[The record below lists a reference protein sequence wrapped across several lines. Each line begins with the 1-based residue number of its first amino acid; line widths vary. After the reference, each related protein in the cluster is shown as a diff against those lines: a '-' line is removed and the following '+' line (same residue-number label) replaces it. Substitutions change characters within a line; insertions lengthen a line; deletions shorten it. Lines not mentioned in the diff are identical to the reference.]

1 MHHKPAQGAAA
12 ETSVHTSRVC
22 LASRTVEQPQ
32 ACSISQSFM
41 ATRVANPN
49 CRWLVHAAVAS
60 TLYTSAAGQA
70 TETSVRTLSP
80 PRTSHPA
87 SLLDQQPELHS
98 GLGCKGI

>member
-70 TETSVRTLSP
+70 TAVPRPSALQTSNIDSTDVARM
-80 PRTSHPA
+80 
-87 SLLDQQPELHS
+87 
-98 GLGCKGI
+98 